1 MKILLS
7 YIFIFSFLL
16 CKSQTLITYKFIPIE
31 DKNSK
36 VNELIKSIS
45 PNYESLCNLLSFELL
60 LYNDASYFK
69 LDKNTIPDDNGVK
82 MIIGSSGYTG
92 LVIQKTDSLF
102 RQNNFDH
109 YGKKYI
115 VQDTIQKGWKLINE
129 TKQIMGY
136 TCYKAEIQSKKKGM
150 PNIVNTIYAW
160 YCPQFPFE
168 YGPVGFG
175 KLPGLIFEL
184 QNNKAI
190 FGITKIET
198 KIDKIEI
205 PEFDKKS
212 EYITNEELEKTIMK
226 LHGQRVELM
235 KGDD

>member
-1 MKILLS
+1 
-7 YIFIFSFLL
+7 
-16 CKSQTLITYKFIPIE
+16 
-31 DKNSK
+31 
-36 VNELIKSIS
+36 
-45 PNYESLCNLLSFELL
+45 
-60 LYNDASYFK
+60 
-69 LDKNTIPDDNGVK
+69 
-82 MIIGSSGYTG
+82 
-92 LVIQKTDSLF
+92 
-102 RQNNFDH
+102 
-109 YGKKYI
+109 
-115 VQDTIQKGWKLINE
+115 
-129 TKQIMGY
+129 
-136 TCYKAEIQSKKKGM
+136 M
-150 PNIVNTIYAW
+150 PNIVNTIFAW
-160 YCPQFPFE
+160 YYPQFPFE

-226 LHGQRVELM
+226 LHDQRVELI